1 MISEKYKAAPKTERP
16 CTCGSLQGS
25 CFSKEVGSRTAG
37 SAGLLIFFAKYF
49 NGSFLIFT
57 FLPYFWTNQIDK
69 EQELLM
75 PIIILG
81 CFLASLV
88 LYLFGGLAP
97 RTTSRYVFLL
107 PLAIF
112 IYLFRWLPDILAG
125 TVIQSHTEWIPS
137 LGVNLSFRLN
147 GLSYL
152 FSLMISGMGALVF
165 YYARHYMQGYKGVL
179 RFFIYLCL
187 FMGSMLGLVLS
198 DNLILLFLFWEL
210 TSICSFFLIGF
221 NKEDKGAG
229 NNALMALGITG
240 GGGFFL
246 LLGIVLLGNIA
257 GSFEFADIVAQS
269 ELIKNHTLFPILL
282 GALFIGC
289 FTKSAQFPF
298 HFWLPGAMQAPTPVS
313 AYLHSATMVKAGI
326 FLLAKMTPVFSGHP
340 FWNTTLLLVGGVTMV
355 FGAFHSV
362 FKHDMK
368 GILAYSTIS
377 ALGICVFL
385 IGLDTTT
392 AFVALGVFILTHA
405 LYKGALFLTVG
416 IVDQATGTRDVR
428 LLSGLRQTMP
438 WLALGALAAVLSL
451 SGVPASLGFVSKDLL
466 YETSLKTKM
475 PLQVLAT
482 VLLFIT
488 NMFIIAGGFLVAV
501 KPFFSR
507 RPLLEVH
514 DKPVKKKSIP
524 YIVPVLILGFLTLLF
539 GLWPA
544 LLDRLI
550 YAFVHAME
558 PYPQLYK
565 IRLWHGFNVVLLL
578 SLCTLTAG
586 ILLYLFVLRRK
597 ALGRPPV
604 IDEKYGAQRLSERLM
619 ARFLKFAKIYSYA
632 FQNGYLRNYILF
644 IVIFFIGLVGY
655 KVVRELDLAIH
666 YEFLSPIRAYEAI
679 FFSVIV
685 GSILITVFTPS
696 RLASLASMSVTGYGV
711 CLIFVFYGAPDL
723 AMTQFTIDTLT
734 VVLFVLVLFRLP
746 HFKKYANLG
755 IQLRDGIIA
764 LSFGTL
770 ISLIA
775 LHAFNQPADKV
786 ISEFYGD
793 NAYTLAKGKNVV
805 NVILVDFRG
814 TDTMV
819 EIIVLTI
826 AALGVYS
833 MLKLN
838 AADPEKD

>member
-1 MISEKYKAAPKTERP
+1 
-16 CTCGSLQGS
+16 
-25 CFSKEVGSRTAG
+25 
-37 SAGLLIFFAKYF
+37 
-49 NGSFLIFT
+49 
-57 FLPYFWTNQIDK
+57 
-69 EQELLM
+69 M

-97 RTTSRYVFLL
+97 RKVSRYIFLL

-112 IYLFRWLPDILAG
+112 LYLFRWLPDILAG
-125 TVIQSHTEWIPS
+125 SVISSHTEWIPS
-137 LGVNLSFRLN
+137 LGVDLSFRLD

-198 DNLILLFLFWEL
+198 NNLIMLFLFWEL

-246 LLGIVLLGNIA
+246 LLGIVLLGNMA
-257 GSFEFADIVAQS
+257 GSFEFGDVLARA
-269 ELIKNHTLFPILL
+269 EFIKNHALFPVMLFSLL
-282 GALFIGC
+282 IGC

-313 AYLHSATMVKAGI
+313 AYLHSATMVKAGV

-340 FWNTTLLLVGGVTMV
+340 FWNNTLLLVGGATMV

-368 GILAYSTIS
+368 AILAYSTVS

-385 IGLDTTT
+385 IGMESST

-405 LYKGALFLTVG
+405 LYKGALFLTTG

-428 LLSGLRQTMP
+428 ALSGLRKSMP
-438 WLALGALAAVLSL
+438 WLAFAALAAVLSL
-451 SGVPASLGFVSKDLL
+451 SGVPLSLGFVSKDLL
-466 YETSLKTKM
+466 YEMGLQREM
-475 PLQVLAT
+475 PLRVLE
-482 VLLFIT
+482 VGLLFIT
-488 NMFIIAGGFLVAV
+488 NVFIIAGGFLVAV
-501 KPFFSR
+501 KPFFGR
-507 RPLLEVH
+507 RPLQEGH
-514 DKPVKKKSIP
+514 DRPVKPKSLA
-524 YIVPVLILGFLTLLF
+524 YIFPVVILGLLTLLF
-539 GLWPA
+539 GLWPG
-544 LLDRLI
+544 LLDRFI
-550 YAFVHAME
+550 HAFVHAMDPYPE
-558 PYPQLYK
+558 PYS
-565 IRLWHGFNVVLLL
+565 IRIWHGFNLVLLL
-578 SLCTLTAG
+578 SLCTFAAG
-586 ILLYLFVLRRK
+586 LLLYLFILRRK
-597 ALGRPPV
+597 ALGKPPL
-604 IDEKYGAQRLSERLM
+604 IDEKYGAQRLSEALM
-619 ARFLKFAKIYSYA
+619 ERFLRFAKIYSYA

-655 KVVRELDLAIH
+655 KVVRELDLEIH
-666 YEFLSPIRAYEAI
+666 YEFLSPVRAYEAI
-679 FFSVIV
+679 FFVVIV

-696 RLASLASMSVTGYGV
+696 RLASLASMSITGYGV

-755 IQLRDGIIA
+755 IQLRDGLIA

-786 ISEFYGD
+786 ISEFYGE

-814 TDTMV
+814 ADTMV